1 MLQHVNAVVLSIRNV
16 SKSKE
21 FYGEKLGLE
30 CVDEGDFQGHRYAR
44 YLVGEGLANLEL
56 IEVSE
61 EEFLSKDLEGE
72 LSPFNFYSQKARTCF
87 EELKA
92 SGVEVLNFKESPS
105 IFTFDFKDPDGNILN
120 VCEERDYKNPFY
132 ASIKESYTENSE
144 CIFDGV
150 ASVFLSSKNVD
161 KLSDW
166 FLTLDGVKL
175 FDDWNDGKGLIL
187 PSGIKG
193 ASIGIFM
200 EEEAKVRTS
209 ISKPSSLPFIYF
221 QSNEIKK
228 DFEKFKRNNVNVSA
242 LVHGC
247 FYFTD
252 IDGNLFG
259 VRD

>member
-1 MLQHVNAVVLSIRNV
+1 MLQHVNAVVLSVRNITI
-16 SKSKE
+16 SKE
-21 FYGEKLGLE
+21 FYEQKLGFE
-30 CVDEGDFQGHRYAR
+30 CIDEGDIRGHRYAR
-44 YLVGEGLANLEL
+44 YIVGEGLANLEL
-56 IEVSE
+56 IEVTE

-72 LSPFNFYSQKARTCF
+72 LSPFNFYTQTVDTCF
-87 EELKA
+87 DQLKKK
-92 SGVEVLNFKESPS
+92 GVEVFNFKESPS
-105 IFTFDFKDPDGNILN
+105 VFTFDFKDPDGNILN

-132 ASIKESYTENSE
+132 SSIKEAYEENSE
-144 CIFDGV
+144 RIFDGV
-150 ASVFLSSKNVD
+150 ASVFLSTKNVD

-166 FLTLDGVKL
+166 FLELEGMKL

-209 ISKPSSLPFIYF
+209 ISKPSSIPFIYF
-221 QSNEIKK
+221 QSNEIEK
-228 DFEKFKRNNVNVSA
+228 DFEKFKRNNVSVTA
-242 LVHGC
+242 LIHGC

-259 VRD
+259 VRE